1 MNRVLKRQIKNSFG
15 KDFDITTLDPK
26 IQEFIQNVEESYDEF
41 EKEKKFLE
49 NVVDVN
55 STELYEANKQIIQQ
69 NKNLNELLEKN
80 EKLLENRIEE
90 NLEIET
96 TLKQYKQAMDTA
108 LLVSTFD
115 YEGKITFVNSNFCAL
130 TGYSKTEVLDKK
142 YNFLHY
148 EESSH
153 LDEEIFEAIRNKK
166 IWTGVLKYKNRDL
179 KIYDLNTTIF
189 PILNAQNEILEYM
202 SIFQDIT
209 EIENSRQKA
218 LDLDRAKSLFIA
230 NMSHELR
237 TPLNGILGFSQLLRR
252 QKDISEK
259 IKTYVDKINSS
270 GEHLLKLINS
280 ILDFSKI
287 ESGEIVLEHLEIN
300 LYNLIGAALVQQENT
315 AKLKNISL
323 HIDYDSSLGKEF
335 FGDSLRLSQ
344 VLTNL
349 ISNAL
354 KFTDTGE
361 IRVGVKKIDTNR
373 IQIAVKDTGIGLDAN
388 EQEKLFKEFSQAD
401 NSTTRKYGGT
411 GLGLSISKKL
421 IELMHGKIWIESIK
435 GEGSSFIFEIDLE
448 EKV

>member
-300 LYNLIGAALVQQENT
+300 LYNLIAAALVQQENT

-335 FGDSLRLSQ
+335 LEIPCVSL
-344 VLTNL
+344 
-349 ISNAL
+349 
-354 KFTDTGE
+354 
-361 IRVGVKKIDTNR
+361 
-373 IQIAVKDTGIGLDAN
+373 
-388 EQEKLFKEFSQAD
+388 
-401 NSTTRKYGGT
+401 KY
-411 GLGLSISKKL
+411 
-421 IELMHGKIWIESIK
+421 
-435 GEGSSFIFEIDLE
+435 
-448 EKV
+448 